1 MFNAVINGK
10 TGFVKPLECIENKVS
25 TIYIKFDDPDAG
37 KILTTNTIN
46 DRINNWIPVKR
57 HKTSIIIRNT
67 NNSANYHGQVLYT
80 RGKRPEFAESS

>member
-1 MFNAVINGK
+1 MFKTVINGK
-10 TGFVKPLECIENKVS
+10 TGVVKHLEFIENKVS

-67 NNSANYHGQVLYT
+67 NKSANYHGQVLYT